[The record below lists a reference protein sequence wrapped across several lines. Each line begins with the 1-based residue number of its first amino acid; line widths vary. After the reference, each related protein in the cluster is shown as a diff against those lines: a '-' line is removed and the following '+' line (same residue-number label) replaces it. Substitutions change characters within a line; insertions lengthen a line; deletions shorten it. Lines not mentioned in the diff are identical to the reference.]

1 MRYLIDT
8 HCHLDSE
15 CYDNDLEQVL
25 NQAHK
30 HGVKKIVIPGANP
43 KDLPRAVQIVQNYS
57 DVYFAVGI
65 HPCDLE
71 NGVLDEISHYASHP
85 KCVAVGECGLDYY
98 RLPPQEEIQR
108 YKSEQK
114 EIFIAQIELA
124 LQYALPLIVHIRE
137 ASDDVFEILKAYPRL
152 QGVLHCFNADEV
164 LLGLSDNFY
173 YGIGGVATF
182 KNAKKLVD
190 ILPKIP
196 KNRILFETD
205 SPYLAPHPYR
215 GKRNEPS
222 YVPLIVEKISEV
234 LAISVNEITS
244 ISTQNALS
252 LFKRIEIE

>member
-8 HCHLDSE
+8 HCHLDSK
-15 CYDNDLEQVL
+15 CYDDDLEQVL

-30 HGVKKIVIPGANP
+30 NGVKKIVIPGANP
-43 KDLPRAVQIVQNYS
+43 KDLPRAAQIVQNY
-57 DVYFAVGI
+57 DDIYFAVGI
-65 HPCDLE
+65 HPYDLE
-71 NGVLDEISHYASHP
+71 NSNLDEISHYASHP

-98 RLPPQEEIQR
+98 RLPSQEKIQS

-124 LQYALPLIVHIRE
+124 LKYDFPLIVHIRE
-137 ASDDVFEILKAYPRL
+137 ASDDAFEILKAYPRL

-164 LLGLSDNFY
+164 LLELSDNFY

-196 KNRILFETD
+196 TNRILFETD
-205 SPYLAPHPYR
+205 SPYLAPHPHR

-222 YVPLIVEKISEV
+222 YVPLVVEKLSEV
-234 LAISVNEITS
+234 LEISVSEITS
-244 ISTQNALS
+244 ISTQNALT
-252 LFKRIEIE
+252 LFKRI